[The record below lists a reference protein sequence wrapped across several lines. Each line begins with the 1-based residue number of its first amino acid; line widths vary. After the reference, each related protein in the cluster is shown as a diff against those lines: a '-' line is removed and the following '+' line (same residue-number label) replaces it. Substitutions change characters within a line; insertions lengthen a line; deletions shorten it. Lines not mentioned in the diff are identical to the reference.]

1 MKQIFVALLGMS
13 LLAVGCV
20 KTVNDTHTAA
30 VPFVKDKF
38 EGRYERSVDQVY
50 NASVEVVKS
59 MGTVSRESVLTPG
72 TNEVKTI
79 VGKVNDRNV
88 WVRVEP
94 VDAKVTSVTV
104 QARTSGGGSD
114 KPLTHEIE
122 KQIGIKLA
130 AGQ

>member
-1 MKQIFVALLGMS
+1 MQIFQNYRASSIGCSPTIHPRGVEAISKVTMNFSSCLTTQGNVIAYRNMKQIFVALLGMS

-59 MGTVSRESVLTPG
+59 MGTVSRESVLTP
-72 TNEVKTI
+72 
-79 VGKVNDRNV
+79 
-88 WVRVEP
+88 
-94 VDAKVTSVTV
+94 
-104 QARTSGGGSD
+104 
-114 KPLTHEIE
+114 
-122 KQIGIKLA
+122 
-130 AGQ
+130 